1 MALEESLISQGYWP
15 ICGIDEAG
23 RGPLAGPVVAAA
35 VIMEPGHELR
45 LKVKDSKVLSAARR
59 ASLFDQIMESAY
71 IQVGVSMVDAGSID
85 KINILKATLKAMRE
99 AVFKLEVSPQY
110 AIIDGNVAPELPC
123 LCTTVIRGDQLE
135 PSISAASIVAKVV
148 RDRYM
153 EQMDAL
159 YPGYGFA
166 QHKGYP
172 TQAHYEAIRSL
183 GACPIHRRSFRGVC

>member
-59 ASLFDQIMESAY
+59 ASLFDQIMESAH

-123 LCTTVIRGDQLE
+123 LCTAVIRGDQLE